1 MNPVAAALTRLDAFQ
16 RRHAPIAFVVA
27 VNQKYGGDN
36 GGLLAGTLAF
46 NAFLALFPLL
56 LVLVTVLG
64 IVAGGSSSITHRILH
79 SALADFPVIGT
90 KLAGNI
96 HALHR
101 DSAVGLAIGLAGLV
115 WGSLGA
121 AQAGQYAMAE
131 VWNIPK
137 RDRPG
142 FWPRLLRSLGLV
154 GALGFFLLLSTAL
167 SAMAA
172 DASSL
177 GLAGRLLGIVGS
189 VLANVAL
196 MASAFRILTPAQIR
210 TRYLLPGVVAAG
222 IAWSVLQSVGT
233 LVVYHDLR
241 GVSAL
246 YGFFAVVLGA
256 IAWLTLTMRI
266 VLYAAEVNVVWHRR
280 LWPRALA
287 PPPLTAADRVMLVTY
302 VEAEARRPEV
312 RVDAQ
317 VSAAAAS
324 AADAETRP
332 TAHPQTTPSSPTG

>member
-1 MNPVAAALTRLDAFQ
+1 VPFTTVEGVNVAQRAVARVDQLQ
-16 RRHAPIAFVVA
+16 RRWPVSAFAVA
-27 VNQKYGGDN
+27 VNQKFGGDN
-36 GGLLAGTLAF
+36 GGTLAGILAY

-79 SALADFPVIGT
+79 SALADFPVVGT
-90 KLAGNI
+90 KLADNI

-101 DSAVGLAIGLAGLV
+101 DSAVSLTIGLVGLL

-142 FWPRLLRSLGLV
+142 FLPRLARSVGLV
-154 GALGFFLLLSTAL
+154 LALGVFLVVGTGL
-167 SAMAA
+167 SAVAA
-172 DASSL
+172 DANGL
-177 GLAGRLLGIVGS
+177 GQLSRVLGVVGTLLVDIG
-189 VLANVAL
+189 L
-196 MASAFRILTPAQIR
+196 MATAFRILTPRQVP
-210 TRYLLPGVVAAG
+210 TRQLVPGVVVAG
-222 IAWSVLQSVGT
+222 VAWAILQSVGT

-246 YGFFAVVLGA
+246 YGFFAIVLGA
-256 IAWLTLTMRI
+256 LAWLTLTMRI
-266 VLYAAEVNVVWHRR
+266 VLYAAEINVVWARR

-287 PPPLTAADRVMLVTY
+287 PPPLTDADRIMLVTY
-302 VEAEARRPEV
+302 VEAEARRREV
-312 RVDAQ
+312 DVRATVHATEDPQ
-317 VSAAAAS
+317 SAPRTS
-324 AADAETRP
+324 
-332 TAHPQTTPSSPTG
+332 TA